1 MLLKAAYV
9 SVTSH
14 DLRFYCNF
22 VYFVADIV
30 GPFNFV
36 ISLLIAYLLMGKYEF
51 FVLLLGLF

>member
-36 ISLLIAYLLMGKYEF
+36 ISLLIAYCIFVNGKI
-51 FVLLLGLF
+51 